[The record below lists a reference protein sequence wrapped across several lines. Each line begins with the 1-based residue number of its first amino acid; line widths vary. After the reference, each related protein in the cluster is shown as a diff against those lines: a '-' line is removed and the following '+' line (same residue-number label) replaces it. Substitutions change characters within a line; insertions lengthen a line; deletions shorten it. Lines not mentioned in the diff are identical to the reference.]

1 MNKSIKK
8 EINAFIENEKTKMI
22 KENVMKKRKA
32 IDCKLIR
39 KSNSN
44 PGYFKYEVTIEEKDG
59 SIHVEPAYGT
69 DMQSALSRL
78 IKKEIT
84 DRVFNPGLVFAAW
97 CVIMVWPLL
106 VFPEI
111 DKSPMYLVYAFGS
124 VIVAVCATS
133 LWLKH
138 INKNDE

>member
-22 KENVMKKRKA
+22 KENIMKKRKA
-32 IDCKLIR
+32 IYCKLIR

-59 SIHVEPAYGT
+59 SIHVEPAYGK

-84 DRVFNPGLVFAAW
+84 NRVFNPGFAVVA
-97 CVIMVWPLL
+97 CFVIMTWPFI
-106 VFPEI
+106 VFHEI
-111 DKSPMYLVYAFGS
+111 DKSPMYLAYTFGS
-124 VIVAVCATS
+124 AIVTTCATI

-138 INKNDE
+138 IDKNDE